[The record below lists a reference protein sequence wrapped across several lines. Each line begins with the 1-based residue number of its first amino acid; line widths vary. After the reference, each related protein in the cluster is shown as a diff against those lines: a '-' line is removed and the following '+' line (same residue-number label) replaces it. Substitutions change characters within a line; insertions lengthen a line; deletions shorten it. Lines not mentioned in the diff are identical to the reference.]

1 MSGHV
6 LGNFTGKV
14 NRHEGGVFTT
24 TATSGNAEWALK
36 HCVKILKAW
45 AKSNPVRCTVCYS
58 WAWWPLL

>member
-24 TATSGNAEWALK
+24 TATSGNVEWALK
-36 HCVKILKAW
+36 HCAKAL
-45 AKSNPVRCTVCYS
+45 R
-58 WAWWPLL
+58 